1 MRFVARQVR
10 GVTPTQVEV
19 LWDKGNGFYSII
31 SQSVCPRAIGDL
43 PDKQRNEIAA
53 MLENSPA
60 MLELLKDIAYP
71 KRGSDSEYWTLSEV
85 ADKAQKILSQI
96 EKTIDL
102 LP

>member
-31 SQSVCPRAIGDL
+31 SQSVCPRTIGDL
-43 PDKQRNEIAA
+43 PGKERNKIAA
-53 MLENSPA
+53 MLENSPI
-60 MLELLKDIAYP
+60 MLEFLNDIVYP
-71 KRGSDSEYWTLSEV
+71 KRGSDSERWTLSEV
-85 ADKAQKILSQI
+85 VNEAQKILSQI
-96 EKTIDL
+96 ENTTDL